1 MIYQYRYYPLNLMEA
16 IHFVNAIMFKLSDMY
31 FDLLGKLKSI
41 LGTRT
46 RVNTKLLSKDQ
57 G

>member
-1 MIYQYRYYPLNLMEA
+1 MEA